1 MVPATEVEALPVR
14 ALIVAFFVVVLVVA
28 LAGVASPPVHAAA
41 TADVDVENYRF
52 GPDDLVIDPG
62 TTVTWTALEG
72 DHTVT
77 SEGGSFDELIAQDYS
92 PHSFSYTF
100 DKPGRYNYYCG
111 FHAQKGMRAVVE
123 VRDPSGSPTTVE
135 QPTTTTAW
143 SPPTTTTTTAPT
155 TTTTAAPVTQTSAPA
170 PTTTAPPTVSSAPPA
185 TSAVPVTTLPAAPP
199 TTARSTPA
207 GKAAT

>member
-14 ALIVAFFVVVLVVA
+14 ARIVAFLVVLVVA
-28 LAGVASPPVHAAA
+28 LAGVASRPVHAAS

-100 DKPGRYNYYCG
+100 DKPGRYNYY
-111 FHAQKGMRAVVE
+111 
-123 VRDPSGSPTTVE
+123 
-135 QPTTTTAW
+135 
-143 SPPTTTTTTAPT
+143 
-155 TTTTAAPVTQTSAPA
+155 
-170 PTTTAPPTVSSAPPA
+170 
-185 TSAVPVTTLPAAPP
+185 
-199 TTARSTPA
+199 
-207 GKAAT
+207 